1 MAGAAANHC
10 AEKDAGQK
18 AISPFLRPGA
28 RIATILLVAALVCP
42 RAGSVVVVEDLD
54 QLQARFDHET
64 DAVRKAKLLAKLGD
78 AQFDKERTAAKADD
92 YVTVG
97 LVMEKYRDNVR
108 AALDGLKKAHPEAE
122 KHSSGFKQLEIHVG
136 RGLVEIRDVIIA
148 MPEPLRPPME
158 LVQKDLQ
165 DIDVELLRLLF
176 PRRPGEQPRVA
187 PGASTPQ
194 KSAVPPEKQP

>member
-1 MAGAAANHC
+1 MAGTAANYRS
-10 AEKDAGQK
+10 EKDAGQK
-18 AISPFLRPGA
+18 AITNFLNLCGA
-28 RIATILLVAALVCP
+28 RIVAMILAAALACAA
-42 RAGSVVVVEDLD
+42 AGSVVEDLA
-54 QLQARFDHET
+54 QLQQRFDHEN

-78 AQFDKERTAAKADD
+78 AQFDKERAAAKAND

-108 AALDGLKKAHPEAE
+108 AALEALKKSHPEAE

-136 RGLVEIRDVIIA
+136 KGLVEIRDVIIA

-176 PRRPGEQPRVA
+176 PRRPGEQPA
-187 PGASTPQ
+187 KPSGASTAKKPA
-194 KSAVPPEKQP
+194 KPPEKQP

>member
-1 MAGAAANHC
+1 MAGAAAHHHT
-10 AEKDAGQK
+10 EKDIGQK
-18 AISPFLRPGA
+18 AIVTFLKLGPRLA
-28 RIATILLVAALVCP
+28 ATLLLAVLVCTGV
-42 RAGSVVVVEDLD
+42 GSVVVEDLA
-54 QLQARFDHET
+54 QLQERFDREN

-78 AQFDKERTAAKADD
+78 AQFEKERAAAREND

-97 LVMEKYRDNVR
+97 LVMEKYRDNAR
-108 AALDGLKKAHPEAE
+108 TALDALKKAHPEAE
-122 KHSSGFKQLEIHVG
+122 KHSSGYKQLEIHVG

-176 PRRPGEQPRVA
+176 PRRPGEQPAA
-187 PGASTPQ
+187 PSGASSP
-194 KSAVPPEKQP
+194 KKPARPPETQP

>member
-1 MAGAAANHC
+1 MAGAAANYR

-18 AISPFLRPGA
+18 AIVAFLKLGA
-28 RIATILLVAALVCP
+28 RIPAILLVAALICT
-42 RAGSVVVVEDLD
+42 RAGSVVVVEDLV
-54 QLQARFDHET
+54 QLQERFDHEN
-64 DAVRKAKLLAKLGD
+64 DAVRRAKLLAKLGD
-78 AQFDKERTAAKADD
+78 AQFDKERAAAKAND

-136 RGLVEIRDVIIA
+136 KGLVEIRDVIIA

-165 DIDVELLRLLF
+165 DIDVELLRMLF
-176 PRRPGEQPRVA
+176 PRRPGEQPAA
-187 PGASTPQ
+187 PPAASTSKKP
-194 KSAVPPEKQP
+194 ADLPEKQP

>member
-1 MAGAAANHC
+1 M
-10 AEKDAGQK
+10 
-18 AISPFLRPGA
+18 
-28 RIATILLVAALVCP
+28 LLAAALVFA
-42 RAGSVVVVEDLD
+42 RAESVVVVEDLE
-54 QLQARFDHET
+54 QLQTRFDHET

-108 AALDGLKKAHPEAE
+108 AALEGLKKAHPEAE
-122 KHSSGFKQLEIHVG
+122 RHSSGFKQLEIHVG

-165 DIDVELLRLLF
+165 DLDVELLRMLF
-176 PRRPGEQPRVA
+176 PRRPGEQPA
-187 PGASTPQ
+187 AQPAASTP
-194 KSAVPPEKQP
+194 KKPAEPPEKQP